1 MIELREVTKRYRSL
15 TAVRRLSLH
24 VRRGEVFGFLGPN
37 GAGKTTTIRMIA
49 GLMRPSEGSVL
60 VGGIDV
66 AADPIRAKS
75 LMGFIPDR
83 PFLYEKLTGEEFL
96 RFIGGLYRI
105 EGLRLDKRMDELFE
119 LFGLGDFRGELIE
132 GYSHGMRQRLVMGAA
147 FLHHPDVVVVDE
159 PMVGLDPQGAR
170 LVKSIFREYCSRG
183 KTVFMSTH
191 TLGVAEEVCDR
202 IGIIH
207 KGELIALGTREELQR
222 QAKGEADRLESIF
235 LQLTGGEEMIRV
247 VECLRS

>member
-1 MIELREVTKRYRSL
+1 MIELRAVTKRYREL
-15 TAVRRLSLH
+15 VAVDRLSLH

-37 GAGKTTTIRMIA
+37 GAGKTTTIKMIA
-49 GLMRPSEGSVL
+49 GLMKPSEGSIL
-60 VGGIDV
+60 VGGTDV
-66 AADPIRAKS
+66 VADPIRAKS
-75 LMGFIPDR
+75 RMGFIPDR

-105 EGLRLDKRMDELFE
+105 DDRRLEQRMDEAFE
-119 LFGLGDFRGELIE
+119 LFSLEDFRRELIE

-147 FLHHPDVVVVDE
+147 FLHHPEVVIVDE

-170 LVKSIFREYCSRG
+170 LVKSIFREYCARDR
-183 KTVFMSTH
+183 TVFMSTH

-207 KGELIALGTREELQR
+207 KGALIALGTREELQQ
-222 QAKGEADRLESIF
+222 QARGGAERLESIF
-235 LQLTGGEEMIRV
+235 LQLTGGEEMTRV
-247 VECLRS
+247 VEYLRS

>member
-1 MIELREVTKRYRSL
+1 MIELREVTKRYRDL
-15 TAVRRLSLH
+15 VAVDRLSLH

-37 GAGKTTTIRMIA
+37 GAGKTTTIKMIA
-49 GLMRPSEGSVL
+49 GLMRPTEGSVL

-75 LMGFIPDR
+75 VMGFIPDR

-96 RFIGGLYRI
+96 RFVGGLYRI
-105 EGLRLDKRMDELFE
+105 DGRRLEERMGEMFE
-119 LFGLGDFRGELIE
+119 LFGLKDFRAELIE
-132 GYSHGMRQRLVMGAA
+132 GYSHGMRQRLIMGAA
-147 FLHHPDVVVVDE
+147 FLHRPEVVVVDE

-170 LVKSIFREYCSRG
+170 LVKSIFREYCARG

-207 KGELIALGTREELQR
+207 RGELIALGTREELQ
-222 QAKGEADRLESIF
+222 QGAKGGADRLEAIF
-235 LQLTGGEEMIRV
+235 LQLTGGEEMTRV
-247 VECLRS
+247 VEYLKS

>member
-1 MIELREVTKRYRSL
+1 MIELREVTKRYRDL
-15 TAVRRLSLH
+15 VAVDRLSLY
-24 VRRGEVFGFLGPN
+24 VGRGEVFGFLGPN
-37 GAGKTTTIRMIA
+37 GAGKTTTIKMIA
-49 GLMRPSEGSVL
+49 GLMRPTAGSIL

-66 AADPIRAKS
+66 ADDPIRAKA

-96 RFIGGLYRI
+96 RFVGGLYQV
-105 EGLRLDKRMDELFE
+105 EGRRLEQRVDELFE
-119 LFGLGDFRGELIE
+119 LFGLKDFKHELIE

-147 FLHHPDVVVVDE
+147 FLHHPDVVIVDE

-170 LVKSIFREYCSRG
+170 LVKSIFREQCARG
-183 KTVFMSTH
+183 KTIFMSTH

-207 KGELIALGTREELQR
+207 KGELIALGTKEELQR
-222 QAKGEADRLESIF
+222 LAKGDADRLESIF
-235 LQLTGGEEMIRV
+235 LQLTGGEEMTRV
-247 VECLRS
+247 VEYLRS